1 MTAVVHQETGEMN
14 LSYMPGRQPKEEYLL
29 NMPHLPPALYPQVNK
44 FFYQAW
50 LMTFRA
56 IRDLLDAGQ
65 MPTPERVATQPAAI
79 PYITRGGKVEFIF
92 DELTDMAKEQSGAL
106 GDGTFEEDHD
116 EYHTFPSC
124 DNDAAFS
131 LVRRKLGLDPRLPWG
146 PYGMGEEEE
155 MDEDDDSD
163 EDSF

>member
-1 MTAVVHQETGEMN
+1 
-14 LSYMPGRQPKEEYLL
+14 
-29 NMPHLPPALYPQVNK
+29 MPHLPPALYPQVNK

-131 LVRRKLGLDPRLPWG
+131 LVRRKLGLDPRLPRG